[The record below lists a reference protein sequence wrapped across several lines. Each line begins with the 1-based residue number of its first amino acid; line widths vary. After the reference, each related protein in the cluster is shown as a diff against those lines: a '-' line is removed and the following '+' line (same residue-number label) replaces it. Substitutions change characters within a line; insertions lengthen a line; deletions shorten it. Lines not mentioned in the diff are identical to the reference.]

1 MGTVQSEQAY
11 TDDVTA
17 EYFDRETRLEVLNM
31 QLERLK
37 SILVETDNLADV
49 IALETEI
56 ARVTMEIEALTGE
69 LRRYDALIE
78 YTTIDITVYETVY
91 REGPAAAK
99 TVGERIEAGFSDSLN
114 GVGVFFVDAFV
125 WFVSAL
131 PVLLVLVA
139 VVAVVLLCVRAVRK
153 RRKARTHKNGDDG
166 NKLYEENK
174 Q

>member
-1 MGTVQSEQAY
+1 
-11 TDDVTA
+11 
-17 EYFDRETRLEVLNM
+17 M

-78 YTTIDITVYETVY
+78 YTTIDITAYETVY

>member
-1 MGTVQSEQAY
+1 
-11 TDDVTA
+11 
-17 EYFDRETRLEVLNM
+17 M

-99 TVGERIEAGFSDSLN
+99 TVGERIEARLFGFAQRR
-114 GVGVFFVDAFV
+114 GR
-125 WFVSAL
+125 
-131 PVLLVLVA
+131 VLCG
-139 VVAVVLLCVRAVRK
+139 CVRLVRIGASGAPGAGSHRCCGAAVRPCS
-153 RRKARTHKNGDDG
+153 T
-166 NKLYEENK
+166 
-174 Q
+174 